1 MDNLAI
7 REDANTPINEFSAVP
22 LKQRGLQSTSGKGAI
37 PEAPFGIGA
46 VYAFSYAFVNHWDEA
61 KTTTQETYNIGSR

>member
-22 LKQRGLQSTSGKGAI
+22 LKQRGLQSTSSKGAI
-37 PEAPFGIGA
+37 PEAPFGIFVA
-46 VYAFSYAFVNHWDEA
+46 RYSLRFVAQPFS
-61 KTTTQETYNIGSR
+61 KQLYNTDNTKIL